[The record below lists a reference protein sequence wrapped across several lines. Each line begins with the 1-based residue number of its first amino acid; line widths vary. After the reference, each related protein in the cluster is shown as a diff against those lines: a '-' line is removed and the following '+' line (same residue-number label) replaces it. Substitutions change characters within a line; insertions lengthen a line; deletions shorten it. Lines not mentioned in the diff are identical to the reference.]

1 MDQES
6 DDALLPYC
14 AYGSTVSV
22 QRASAQSI
30 VALCAVGFFINCQPS
45 EAYLTHYLKTVKKL
59 SSEQLDDDVWPYDTY
74 GSFAFLLPV
83 GVLCE
88 VAGYKVAIGAGLIC
102 RELTRIVLIWGTSIE
117 AMATMQLTYAGATA
131 ANTVY
136 FAYVY
141 MCVAP
146 EQFVYVT
153 SFIHMA
159 YYSGNAIGSLLGQLL
174 YSYTAINTHLVGL
187 FYVSWGFTTIG
198 FAVFLLFFPSP
209 IRTAPPSLVA
219 TWCNDGINALLHSLH
234 EMYSDFVVLL
244 WSAWWVMALGSHAMI
259 ANYYQTQFSEIDPSI
274 GDSLG
279 YVECV
284 MMLLSSLASLLPALV
299 PTTTMVSLSVPAIFS
314 SSVLLSF
321 LYFASTIWQSSV
333 YYSYTFN
340 ILAISLYSCQYAAGS
355 AVIAH
360 QIVGYRYAILF
371 TANSFVS
378 FAISTVIQQVAQNDE
393 MNTNGYFRI
402 AAAQQLVVVLLLL
415 LIITVKNICCTET
428 CTERYDLAV

>member
-1 MDQES
+1 MDKES
-6 DDALLPYC
+6 DTPTA
-14 AYGSTVSV
+14 AAV
-22 QRASAQSI
+22 QQASAQSI

-45 EAYLTHYLKTVKKL
+45 EAYLTRYLKTVKKL
-59 SSEQLDDDVWPYDTY
+59 SSEQLDNDVWPYDTY

-88 VAGYKVAIGAGLIC
+88 VAGYKVAIGTGLIC
-102 RELTRIVLIWGTSIE
+102 RELTRVILIWGTSVE

-146 EQFVYVT
+146 EQFVRVT

-174 YSYTAINTHLVGL
+174 YSYTAIDTHLVGL

-198 FAVFLLFFPSP
+198 FALFLMFFPSP

-219 TWCNDGINALLHSLH
+219 TWRNDGTTALLCSLH
-234 EMYSDFVVLL
+234 EMYCDYVVLL

-299 PTTTMVSLSVPAIFS
+299 PATTLISLSVPAIFL

-321 LYFASTIWQSSV
+321 LYFASTVWQSSV
-333 YYSYTFN
+333 YYSYSFN

-355 AVIAH
+355 AVVAH
-360 QIVGYRYAILF
+360 QIVGCRYAILF
-371 TANSFVS
+371 TANSFMS
-378 FAISTVIQQVAQNDE
+378 FAISTVIQQVAQNE
-393 MNTNGYFRI
+393 ELNTNGYFCI
-402 AAAQQLVVVLLLL
+402 AAVQQLVIVLLLVFV
-415 LIITVKNICCTET
+415 ITVKNICCTEST
-428 CTERYDLAV
+428 SETVLV